1 MCVSQSS
8 RRLRRHL
15 DDVPV
20 LVVCLLFT
28 ANFMMAGMGVVIVA
42 LLLPAIGTLREMGEV
57 STHTHTWA
65 NLKAPLQG
73 LRLSRHPLLE
83 LPRASELRSDSVCG
97 IV

>member
-1 MCVSQSS
+1 M
-8 RRLRRHL
+8 
-15 DDVPV
+15 

-57 STHTHTWA
+57 STHIHIG
-65 NLKAPLQG
+65 KPQG
-73 LRLSRHPLLE
+73 PMARPEALRSPF
-83 LPRASELRSDSVCG
+83 PRAALEPRQVLNCEVTLCACG

>member
-1 MCVSQSS
+1 
-8 RRLRRHL
+8 L

-57 STHTHTWA
+57 RKHTHTHT
-65 NLKAPLQG
+65 
-73 LRLSRHPLLE
+73 H
-83 LPRASELRSDSVCG
+83 
-97 IV
+97 IYIYIYIYI